1 MRHQFSK
8 LATVASLALFATAVP
23 TYPVYA
29 NEATSIEV
37 RAASLEPGEYVWQPR
52 NSPSGD
58 VTIVVSLQMQKAFV
72 YRGDGL
78 IGVSTV
84 SSGKAGHETPTGTF
98 EILQKR
104 REHYS
109 NLYDNAPMPFMQ
121 RLTWSGVALHGGR
134 IPGYPAS
141 HGCIRLPNGFARNLF
156 GVTQLGATVHI
167 VDRPISEDE
176 ALAIATN
183 NINDIRVGSPVELA
197 SGSD

>member
-1 MRHQFSK
+1 MRHRFGK
-8 LATVASLALFATAVP
+8 LGAVASLALFAAIAP
-23 TYPVYA
+23 TYPA
-29 NEATSIEV
+29 HARESTSIEA
-37 RAASLEPGEYVWQPR
+37 RAASLEPGEYVWQPQ
-52 NSPSGD
+52 NSTNGD
-58 VTIVVSLQMQKAFV
+58 VTIVISLQLQKAFV

-78 IGVSTV
+78 IGVSTI

-109 NLYDNAPMPFMQ
+109 NLSDNAPMPFMQ

-141 HGCIRLPNGFARNLF
+141 HGCIRLPNSFARNLF

-183 NINDIRVGSPVELA
+183 NLNDIRVGSPIELA
-197 SGSD
+197 SGSN

>member
-1 MRHQFSK
+1 MRNRLNK
-8 LATVASLALFATAVP
+8 LAAVATLTLCATILP
-23 TYPVYA
+23 TYSA
-29 NEATSIEV
+29 KAAESTSIEV
-37 RAASLEPGEYVWQPR
+37 RSASLEPGEYVWQPQ
-52 NSPSGD
+52 NSPEGD
-58 VTIVVSLQMQKAFV
+58 VVVVVSLQLQKAFV

-78 IGVSTV
+78 IGMSTI

-121 RLTWSGVALHGGR
+121 RLTWSGVALHAGQ

-141 HGCIRLPNGFARNLF
+141 HGCVRLPNAFARHLF
-156 GVTQLGATVHI
+156 GVTELGATVHI
-167 VDRPISEDE
+167 VDRPLSPDD

-183 NINDIRVGSPVELA
+183 NIRVGAPVELA
-197 SGSD
+197 SGLD

>member
-1 MRHQFSK
+1 MRNR
-8 LATVASLALFATAVP
+8 LGRVTAVASLALFATVLP
-23 TYPVYA
+23 TYSVQA
-29 NEATSIEV
+29 AEASPIESRVTS
-37 RAASLEPGEYVWQPR
+37 LDPGEYVWRPQ
-52 NSPSGD
+52 NSPSGE
-58 VTIVVSLQMQKAFV
+58 VTIIVSLQQQKAFV

-84 SSGKAGHETPTGTF
+84 STGKPGHETPTGTF

-134 IPGYPAS
+134 IPGYAAS
-141 HGCIRLPNGFARNLF
+141 HGCIRLPNSFARLLF
-156 GVTQLGATVHI
+156 GVTELGATVHV
-167 VDRPISEDE
+167 VDRPLSTQE

-183 NINDIRVGSPVELA
+183 NIRVGAPVELA
-197 SGSD
+197 SGLD